1 MLKIGKMEL
10 YKVKLG
16 DTLKG
21 ISEQLPTTM
30 YALIAENG
38 LKTELTEG
46 QILRLPARAG
56 LYTVQAGD
64 TKTLLCGSDEAYRKR
79 NGTDV
84 FYLGMRVRL

>member
-21 ISEQLPTTM
+21 LSEQLPTTM

-38 LKTELTEG
+38 LTTELTEG
-46 QILRLPARAG
+46 QILRLPTRAD

>member
-21 ISEQLPTTM
+21 LSEQLPTTM

-46 QILRLPARAG
+46 QILRLPARAD